1 MNDFVTLSCPAE
13 LQYLRPVIVDDLC
26 RVGNL
31 SDGGYAMTISA
42 IERCDRFVSLGLGEN
57 WSFEN
62 SVSKLKPNATIDVFD
77 HTVSLTFFARKAL
90 KGLVKFLLF
99 QDSKRNLLGRLSRLR
114 NYYFFWKKNNKNRHY
129 KIRIARNSLEEA
141 LLNYPIAE
149 VLGLKIDIEGSEWEI
164 LDLIVENQARFEFVL
179 IEVHEFDRHA
189 DQLKFFLNVL
199 SESFVLAHLHAN
211 NFETIGSNGFPKVF
225 EITLLKSASVVT
237 SGELRS
243 QIPIADLDAPNSRN
257 RPDFL
262 IDFVE

>member
-13 LQYLRPVIVDDLC
+13 LQFLRPIIVEDLC

-31 SDGGYAMTISA
+31 SDGVYAMTLSA
-42 IERCDRFVSLGLGEN
+42 IERCNHFISLGLGEN
-57 WSFEN
+57 WSFEK
-62 SVSKLKPNATIDVFD
+62 SVSKLKPNATIDIFD

-99 QDSKRNLLGRLSRLR
+99 QDSKENLLGRFSRLSD
-114 NYYFFWKKNNKNRHY
+114 YYFFWVKNNKNNHH
-129 KIRIARNSLEEA
+129 KIKIMRNSLEEV
-141 LLNYPIAE
+141 LSNYPTPE

-164 LDLIVENQARFEFVL
+164 LDLIVENQAKFEFVL

-199 SESFVLAHLHAN
+199 SDSFVLAHLHAN
-211 NFETIGSNGFPKVF
+211 NFENLGSNGFPKVF
-225 EITLLKSASVVT
+225 EITLLRLPGAANLAGYRS
-237 SGELRS
+237 ELP
-243 QIPIADLDAPNSRN
+243 IPGLDVPNAKN

-262 IDFVE
+262 IRFQ

>member
-13 LQYLRPVIVDDLC
+13 LQFLRPVIVEDLC

-31 SDGGYAMTISA
+31 SDGGYAITLSA
-42 IERCDRFVSLGLGEN
+42 IERCNHFISLGLGEN
-57 WSFEN
+57 WSFEK
-62 SVSKLKPNATIDVFD
+62 SVSKLKPNATMDIFD

-90 KGLVKFLLF
+90 KGLIKFLLL
-99 QDSKRNLLGRLSRLR
+99 QDSKENLLGRFSRLS
-114 NYYFFWKKNNKNRHY
+114 NYYFFWFKNDKNNHHRI
-129 KIRIARNSLEEA
+129 KITRDSLEEV
-141 LLNYPIAE
+141 LSNYPTAA

-199 SESFVLAHLHAN
+199 SDSFVIAHLHAN
-211 NFETIGSNGFPKVF
+211 NFENLGSNGFPSVF
-225 EITLLKSASVVT
+225 EITLLRSPGATNLAGYRS
-237 SGELRS
+237 ELP
-243 QIPIADLDAPNSRN
+243 IPGLDVSNAKN

-262 IDFVE
+262 IKF